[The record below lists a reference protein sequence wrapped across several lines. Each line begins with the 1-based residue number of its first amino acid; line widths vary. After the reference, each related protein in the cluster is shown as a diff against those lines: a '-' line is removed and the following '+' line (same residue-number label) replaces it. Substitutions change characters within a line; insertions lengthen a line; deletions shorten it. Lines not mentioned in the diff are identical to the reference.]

1 MYKYKCDF
9 CLQGFNEENNL
20 SEIKI
25 PIVCVYSDMQSM
37 MVMKNI
43 QIKPMK
49 ICSGCA
55 QKIAHIL
62 EIFNIT
68 K

>member
-9 CLQGFNEENNL
+9 CSRGFNEEDNL

-25 PIVCVYSDMQSM
+25 PVVCTYSDMQSM
-37 MVMKNI
+37 IEMKDI

-49 ICSGCA
+49 ICPICI